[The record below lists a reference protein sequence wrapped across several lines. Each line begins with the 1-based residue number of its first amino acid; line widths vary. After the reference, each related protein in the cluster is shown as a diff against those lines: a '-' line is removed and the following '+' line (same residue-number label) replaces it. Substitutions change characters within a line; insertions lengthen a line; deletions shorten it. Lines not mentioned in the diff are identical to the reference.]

1 MGNELL
7 FDSIDQKEATER
19 VLAAVRVRNI
29 SKELEELN
37 EEIKKY
43 ASNVD
48 KILER
53 NNLSPR
59 YLDRLNK
66 IDNVYTVVLD
76 EDLIDI
82 DFRIKEVVEDLVKR
96 INTRINLIKNN
107 EVLVKELKDTYNVD
121 EQKLSEDIK
130 TAKLNKKDFEE
141 LI

>member
-29 SKELEELN
+29 SKELVELN